1 MSQIWWHHPVIL
13 LPRRLG
19 QEGRKFTLRERR
31 METCWVGWEG
41 DYKDE
46 GMLEASYIATML
58 LVGQELEVTPM

>member
-1 MSQIWWHHPVIL
+1 
-13 LPRRLG
+13 
-19 QEGRKFTLRERR
+19 

-46 GMLEASYIATML
+46 GMLEASYIVTML